1 MQDKHRET
9 LTITLDGRTVT
20 LVPEVIEGYRL
31 EVDGKS
37 VTSFLSH
44 TPPLLRALATLEG
57 RGDFTV
63 GDLETASE
71 LKHWKVTGAGPAS
84 KDTAEK
90 T

>member
-31 EVDGKS
+31 EVDGRS
-37 VTSFLSH
+37 ITSFLSH

-57 RGDFTV
+57 RGEFGV

-71 LKHWKVTGAGPAS
+71 MKNWTVTGAAGNNP
-84 KDTAEK
+84 AEK
-90 T
+90 N